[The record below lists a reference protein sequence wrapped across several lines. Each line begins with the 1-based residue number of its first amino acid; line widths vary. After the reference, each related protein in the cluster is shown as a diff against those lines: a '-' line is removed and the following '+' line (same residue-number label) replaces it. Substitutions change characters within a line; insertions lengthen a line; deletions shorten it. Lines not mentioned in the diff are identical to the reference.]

1 MSERHL
7 ERPQRQRFVARSFA
21 GLYGLGALVVAVT
34 VVLPHPHDR
43 VLAGLVGVVG
53 VAACVATILLIWGHR
68 LAPRT
73 LWVLPPLG
81 SVLITIVSYSSGLEL
96 RVTCSTFYFWA
107 IGSAFYF
114 FPRRVAAPNVV
125 LVAVLYGAELVIGH
139 QDFVAIRYLVPMAAL
154 TVSALLIDRLNAERA
169 RLQHELESMIDTLDT
184 QARTDPVTG
193 LSNRREFE
201 RNLAREVARSERSG
215 APLTVL
221 MIDLDHFKT
230 YNDTY
235 GHPAG
240 DALLRRAARAWGA
253 RLRAGDL
260 LVRYGGDEF
269 AAILPECRLADAREL
284 ARRLHEGTPED
295 ESCSIGIATWRAHDT
310 GADVI
315 LRADEALLAAKRS
328 GRNEIR
334 TELSAVVA

>member
-1 MSERHL
+1 MSEDQ
-7 ERPQRQRFVARSFA
+7 PQRQRFVAHSFA
-21 GLYGLGALVVAVT
+21 ALYGLGGLVVGVT
-34 VVLPHPHDR
+34 VLLPHPHDR
-43 VLAGLVGVVG
+43 VLAGLLGVV
-53 VAACVATILLIWGHR
+53 AAAGCVTTVLLIWGPR
-68 LAPRT
+68 LPPRT

-81 SVLITIVSYSSGLEL
+81 SLLITIVSYSSGIEL

-114 FPRRVAAPNVV
+114 FPRRVAAPNVP
-125 LVAVLYGAELVIGH
+125 LVAVLYGAELIIGH

-169 RLQHELESMIDTLDT
+169 RLQDELQSMIAGLDA

-193 LSNRREFE
+193 LPNRREFE
-201 RNLAREVARSERSG
+201 RNLAREIARATRSG

-240 DALLRRAARAWGA
+240 DTLLRRAAAAWAA
-253 RLRAGDL
+253 RLRGGDL

-269 AAILPECRLADAREL
+269 AAILPDCRLTDAREL
-284 ARRLHEGTPED
+284 ALRLREATPQQER
-295 ESCSIGIATWRAHDT
+295 CSIGIATWRSHDT
-310 GADVI
+310 AEHVI
-315 LRADEALLAAKRS
+315 FRADEALLAAKRN

-334 TELSAVVA
+334 TELSAVGA